1 MPNPSGLRFTRVRL
15 RNWRNFRRAEVRL
28 GERAFLVG
36 PNASGKSNFLSAL
49 RFLRD
54 VAKPTGGLSSALE
67 LYGGFSAI
75 RCLHAR
81 DPSDIEF
88 DVDVGNDDH
97 PAMWRYKLRIQRVRS
112 ERTPTVIEERIF
124 ADGIEVAWQERPRS
138 GGDALVYSQT
148 KLEQVSQNVTFRELA
163 EFFAST
169 RYLHVVPQIVRDPRR
184 HLSAGDDPHGG
195 DLLRRIKEMPKKT
208 REPRLKRIGEAL
220 KVAVPQF
227 ESIALED
234 DSDGQP
240 HLEARFKH
248 WRNNAAR
255 QREEQFSD
263 GTLRFIGFLW
273 SLTERGGPLLL
284 EEPELSLSDGVVQHL
299 PAMMR
304 RAQRLSRRQVIA
316 TTHSYAMLAAQGV
329 GLADVHHIGVGS
341 DGSTIETLR
350 DNAEVV
356 ARVHAGDTIADA
368 VLPLAAPGGV
378 EALAGLDVLGR

>member
-1 MPNPSGLRFTRVRL
+1 MVSPTGLRFTRVKL
-15 RNWRNFRRAEVRL
+15 RNWRNFRAVDVAL

-54 VAKPTGGLSSALE
+54 VAKPTGGLSTALDFQ
-67 LYGGFSAI
+67 GGFPAI

-81 DPSDIEF
+81 DPSDVEF
-88 DVDVGNDDH
+88 DVDVGTDQQ
-97 PAMWRYKLRIQRVRS
+97 PKLWRYLLRIQRRKGEKV
-112 ERTPTVIEERIF
+112 PTIDEERVF
-124 ADGIEVAWQERPRS
+124 ADGRQVAQHIRPKG

-148 KLEQVSQNVTFRELA
+148 QLEQVSQNSRFRSLA

-184 HLSAGDDPHGG
+184 HLSSGDDPHGG

-208 REPRLKRIGEAL
+208 RDPRLKRIGDAL
-220 KVAVPQF
+220 GVAVPQF
-227 ESIALED
+227 NSIGLVD

-240 HLEARFKH
+240 HLEARFGH
-248 WRNNAAR
+248 WRGQAAK
-255 QREEQFSD
+255 QTEEQFSD

-284 EEPELSLSDGVVQHL
+284 EEPELSLSDGVVQNL

-316 TTHSYAMLAAQGV
+316 TTHSYAMLAAPGV
-329 GLADVHHIGVGS
+329 ALTDVHHISVTR
-341 DGSTIETLR
+341 DGSTMQTLAA
-350 DNAEVV
+350 NEEVA
-356 ARVHAGDTIADA
+356 ARVRAGESIADA
-368 VLPLAAPGGV
+368 VLPLATPVGV
-378 EALAGLDVLGR
+378 DALASLDVVTR